1 MNSIMERPGAAII
14 GAGALGRALARRL
27 AARGY
32 RVEAVLSRT
41 AVRARALAA
50 QVKAPVASAALAD
63 LPSGV
68 RLVFCCVPD
77 DAVGAGA
84 RTLQTVR
91 SDWSGTTVAHTS
103 GALTAAAL
111 YPLGEQ
117 GAALLSF
124 HPLQT
129 FTPASLPDVF
139 EGIYVVLEGDAEAV
153 ALGVRVA
160 DDLGAR
166 SFTLAPEAKMRYHL
180 AASMASNFFVTLMAL
195 VGEVL
200 ADAGIDRRQGAA
212 LMQPLVEGTWRNLA
226 RRLPEDALTGPIARG
241 DRRTVAAH
249 LDALA
254 DHLPH
259 LIPVYAA
266 LGAEAVRV
274 AVRSGQLAP
283 DDAQRVLDTL
293 HTALEPY
300 KDWPY

>member
-1 MNSIMERPGAAII
+1 MERPGAAII
-14 GAGALGRALARRL
+14 GAGALGRVLARRL

-32 RVEAVLSRT
+32 RVEAILSRT
-41 AVRARALAA
+41 AARARALAA

-63 LPSGV
+63 LPAGV

-77 DAVGAGA
+77 DAVGAVA
-84 RTLQTVR
+84 HALQTVR

-117 GAALLSF
+117 GAVLLSF

-180 AASMASNFFVTLMAL
+180 AASMASNFFVTLMAH
-195 VGEVL
+195 VGDVL

-226 RRLPEDALTGPIARG
+226 RRLPEEALTGPIARG

-300 KDWPY
+300 KDSPY

>member
-1 MNSIMERPGAAII
+1 MERLGVAII
-14 GAGALGRALARRL
+14 GAGALGSVLARRL

-32 RVEAVLSRT
+32 VVEAVLSRT
-41 AVRARALAA
+41 AARARALAA
-50 QVKAPVASAALAD
+50 QVKAPLASAVLED
-63 LPSGV
+63 LPAQV

-77 DAVGAGA
+77 DAVGAVARALGA
-84 RTLQTVR
+84 VRT
-91 SDWSGTTVAHTS
+91 DWSGTTVVHTS
-103 GALTAAAL
+103 GALMAAAL

-117 GAALLSF
+117 GAMQLSF

-129 FTPASLPDVF
+129 FTPASSHDVF

-160 DDLGAR
+160 GDLGAR

-226 RRLPEDALTGPIARG
+226 RRLPEEALTGPIARG
-241 DRRTVAAH
+241 DHRTVAAH

-300 KDWPY
+300 RDFPY

>member
-1 MNSIMERPGAAII
+1 MERPGAAII
-14 GAGALGRALARRL
+14 GAGALGRVLARRL

-41 AVRARALAA
+41 AARARALAA

-63 LPSGV
+63 LPAGV
-68 RLVFCCVPD
+68 PLVFCCVPD
-77 DAVGAGA
+77 DAVGAVA
-84 RTLQTVR
+84 RALQRVR

-103 GALTAAAL
+103 GALTAAVL

-129 FTPASLPDVF
+129 FTPASRPDIF
-139 EGIYVVLEGDAEAV
+139 EGIYIVLEGDAEAV

-160 DDLGAR
+160 GDLGAL

-226 RRLPEDALTGPIARG
+226 RRLPEEALTGPIARG
-241 DRRTVAAH
+241 DCRTVAAH

-274 AVRSGQLAP
+274 AVRSGRLAP
-283 DDAQRVLDTL
+283 DEAQRMLDTL

-300 KDWPY
+300 RDFPY

>member
-1 MNSIMERPGAAII
+1 MERVAII
-14 GAGALGRALARRL
+14 GAGALGSALAQRL

-32 RVEAVLSRT
+32 VVEAILSRT
-41 AVRARALAA
+41 AARARALAA
-50 QVKAPVASAALAD
+50 TVKAPVASEALDD
-63 LPSGV
+63 LPDGV
-68 RLVFCCVPD
+68 GFVFCCVPD
-77 DAVGAGA
+77 DAIGTVARRLGAA
-84 RTLQTVR
+84 R

-117 GAALLSF
+117 GAARLSF

-129 FTPASLPDVF
+129 FTPASPPGVF
-139 EGIYVVLEGDAEAV
+139 DGIYVVLEGDAEAV
-153 ALGVRVA
+153 ALGTRVA
-160 DDLGAR
+160 GDLGAE
-166 SFTLAPEAKMRYHL
+166 SLTLAPEAKMRYHL
-180 AASMASNFFVTLMAL
+180 AASMASNFFLTLMAL

-212 LMQPLVEGTWRNLA
+212 LMQPLVEGTWRNLI
-226 RRLPEDALTGPIARG
+226 RHLPEDVLTGPIARG
-241 DRRTVAAH
+241 DRRTVSAH

-274 AVRSGQLAP
+274 AIRSGKLDP
-283 DDAQRVLDTL
+283 DDAQQVLDTL
-293 HTALEPY
+293 HAALETGF
-300 KDWPY
+300 